1 MFLSIYFNISRGDPK
16 LDVPSYL
23 HYTKN
28 KLIPPLL
35 ILPKRGWILYDQ
47 RPKKP
52 PKKYLKGGHGYDPY
66 LSDEMQAIFFARG
79 PAFKRGVTMEPFESV
94 NVYPLLAHLLG
105 IKPKP
110 NNGSLSVFKHI
121 LKDFPYEE
129 IELPGRY
136 PRVSYAMLFIGIF
149 ILLILLMGF
158 AYYCLTHTY
167 RRCCRRKRTNYS
179 RVSKMLI
186 NDLDYDDEEE
196 DEF

>member
-1 MFLSIYFNISRGDPK
+1 MQPPK
-16 LDVPSYL
+16 YL

-28 KLIPPLL
+28 ELIPPIL
-35 ILPKRGWILYDQ
+35 ILPSPGWILADQ
-47 RPKKP
+47 KLNTTVDEKVIN
-52 PKKYLKGGHGYDPY
+52 KIEHGTHGYDPY
-66 LSDEMQAIFFARG
+66 ASKEMQTIFFASG

>member
-110 NNGSLSVFKHI
+110 NNGSLSVFKHV
-121 LKDFPYEE
+121 LKEWNPSFMIDENEGAVSSKSNLFFGIIIVIGVVAVVGYV
-129 IELPGRY
+129 LTQSASSKNTF
-136 PRVSYAMLFIGIF
+136 RV
-149 ILLILLMGF
+149 
-158 AYYCLTHTY
+158 
-167 RRCCRRKRTNYS
+167 KKN
-179 RVSKMLI
+179 V
-186 NDLDYDDEEE
+186 
-196 DEF
+196 